1 MSWTS
6 ETEAF
11 LVKNYPIHG
20 KKWCMNELG
29 KSEASIRAKA
39 ARLNLRQNKDSE
51 FFTDWQTRAAGSKV
65 GKKRPEQA
73 EVIRALHA
81 EGKMVVSEEGRKAI
95 SKATKKRQ
103 DEKGHPRGALGMKHS
118 EEAKQKMSER
128 SINTWKNKTQ
138 EQITS
143 AVYKAGKTREANGTL
158 PPQRPNASWKAGW
171 RHIGAVKKYYRS
183 RWEANYARYLEWL
196 KVRGEIL
203 DWEHEPKTF
212 WFDGIKRGCLSYLPD
227 FRVTTIAK
235 EEEFHEVKGWMDDRS
250 KTKIKR
256 MAKYHPKTK
265 LIVIATKQY
274 KEIERKL
281 SKIIPE
287 WEA

>member
-1 MSWTS
+1 MSWTPES
-6 ETEAF
+6 EAF
-11 LVKNYPIHG
+11 LIENYPIHG
-20 KKWCMNELG
+20 KQWCMKALD

-39 ARLNLRQNKDSE
+39 ARLNLRQDRGSE
-51 FFTDWQTRAAGSKV
+51 FFTGWQTRAAETKV
-65 GKKRPEQA
+65 GKKRPDQA
-73 EVIRALHA
+73 EVIKALHA
-81 EGKMVVSEEGRKAI
+81 NGKLKVTPQGRKAI
-95 SKATKKRQ
+95 SLAAKKRHA
-103 DEKGHPRGALGMKHS
+103 EKGHPRGALGMKHS
-118 EEAKQKMSER
+118 DEAKQKMSER
-128 SINTWKNKTQ
+128 SIKTWKNKTP
-138 EQITS
+138 EQIANS
-143 AVYKAGKTREANGTL
+143 VYKSGKTREANGTL
-158 PPQRPNASWKAGW
+158 YPERPNATWKSGW
-171 RHIGAVKKYYRS
+171 RHIGAIKKYYRS

-196 KVRGEIL
+196 KVKGEIL

-212 WFDGIKRGCLSYLPD
+212 WFDGIKRGCVSYLPD
-227 FRVTTIAK
+227 FRVTTITK

-265 LIVIATKQY
+265 LIVIAAKQY